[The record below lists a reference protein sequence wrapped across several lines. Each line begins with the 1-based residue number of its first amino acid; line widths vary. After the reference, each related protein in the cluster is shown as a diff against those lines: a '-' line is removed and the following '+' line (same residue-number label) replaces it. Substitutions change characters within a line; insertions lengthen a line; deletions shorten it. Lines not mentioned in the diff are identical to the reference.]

1 MYRLET
7 FRIDRQCPCYQ
18 IRQVAALCSVAR
30 GELWFAWH
38 HLLGIV
44 AARCYMQARPMSVCL
59 SVCLCLSRSS
69 ILSKRINISTKKF
82 SPSSSHTILVFPYQ
96 TGWQYS
102 DGDPSNGGVECKRKN
117 HDFRPISRFISEIT
131 QYRASYYERRI
142 GNRTQAFEWYQFEW
156 SWVTSN
162 PDFKVTLSFNDEYLG
177 NGTRYRTSY
186 NKVLIRTNVRLLKN
200 VIQND
205 LEWPRVS

>member
-1 MYRLET
+1 MGRGRSLLCLRL
-7 FRIDRQCPCYQ
+7 FLPRDAMHSADY
-18 IRQVAALCSVAR
+18 AVAR
-30 GELWFAWH
+30 CPS
-38 HLLGIV
+38 V
-44 AARCYMQARPMSVCL
+44 CVSVCL
-59 SVCLCLSRSS
+59 SHAG
-69 ILSKRINISTKKF
+69 ILSNWLHISSNF
-82 SPSSSHTILVFPYQ
+82 YSSLGSHTILVFPYQ

-117 HDFRPISRFISEIT
+117 HDFRPIYRFISELT

-186 NKVLIRTNVRLLKN
+186 NKVLIRTNVRLFKN